1 MQDDK
6 DIFRVLREF
15 EHMADTA
22 SRKAAIIQPGAIGDC
37 ILTLPLARY
46 LKQTLDIGSVDM
58 IGHTSYIDYFVN
70 RTDIDGIRSID
81 SIGLHK
87 LFADSKTFDIEDNDP
102 LLGVF
107 RDYSWI
113 ITFLNDAENNFEQNL
128 IYLANCT
135 HPAEITSIDLKPP
148 ADFNG
153 RISQFYIAQYMH
165 ENHLPMEQGTFDHSS
180 IFITPTDS
188 DREIGL
194 QILNGMGLSA
204 DSPKVIIAPGSG
216 GAEKCWAIDNFI
228 ALAETLKL
236 RNFQPC
242 FILGPAEQEK
252 FSGDVI
258 AKLKSTAPILTD
270 LDLSEVLAAISAS
283 DLFIGNDTGLSH
295 LAGCAGTKTIAIFGP
310 TNTTHYKPLGP
321 KVETFTVD
329 ERDFAK
335 LSQPSIQKILDVI

>member
-15 EHMADTA
+15 EHLTDTA
-22 SRKAAIIQPGAIGDC
+22 SRKVAIIQPGAIGDC
-37 ILTLPLARY
+37 ILTLPLARF
-46 LKQTLDIGSVDM
+46 LKQTLDVGSIDM

-87 LFADSKTFDIEDNDP
+87 LFADSKTFDIEDGDP
-102 LLGVF
+102 ILGVF

-113 ITFLNDAENNFEQNL
+113 ITFLNDAQNNFEQNL

-148 ADFNG
+148 ADFKEH
-153 RISQFYIAQYMH
+153 ISQFYIAQYIH
-165 ENHLPMEQGTFDHSS
+165 ENHLPQKHGTFDNNS
-180 IFITPTDS
+180 IFITPTDA
-188 DREIGL
+188 DKQKGL
-194 QILNGMGLSA
+194 QILSTVGLPVNCHKA
-204 DSPKVIIAPGSG
+204 IIAPGSG
-216 GAEKCWAIDNFI
+216 GIEKCWAIDNFL

-236 RNFQPC
+236 RNFYPC

-252 FSGDVI
+252 FTDDVM
-258 AKLKSTAPILTD
+258 AKLKSIAPILAD
-270 LDLSEVLAAISAS
+270 MDLSEVLAVIAAS

-295 LAGCAGTKTIAIFGP
+295 LAGCAGTKTITIFGP
-310 TNTTHYKPLGP
+310 TNCQHYKPLGP
-321 KVETFTVD
+321 KVETFTFD
-329 ERDFAK
+329 ENDFTK
-335 LSQPSIQKILDVI
+335 FSQSAIQKILEAS